1 MDGDDQDA
9 IGIDAR
15 TLDQL
20 DSFQIDVV
28 GVVDDVHAHAHAHVH
43 VDVHVDGHASDMPA
57 DVNANIPAAQHQHE
71 HGGDEHATAAVT
83 VADTGPRMSPA
94 PAAYHE
100 DNNLEGGGET
110 KAPAVPSEAE
120 GEPKTDTSSR
130 SGQGEQEQEQTQAP
144 PSSSAAAASPSSS
157 TYRPHPIGTRL
168 LLSQPSDPLWLT
180 PYLCLL
186 RRQLE
191 VFSATPDE
199 IAAKQ
204 STGGNKVPPIP
215 GQVGIRCVH
224 CKGLDYKTRAKNSES
239 FPSCIKNVH
248 QAVRNYQR

>member
-1 MDGDDQDA
+1 MNDDQ
-9 IGIDAR
+9 GIDAP

-20 DSFQIDVV
+20 DSFHLDVL
-28 GVVDDVHAHAHAHVH
+28 GVVDDVHVHADIPA
-43 VDVHVDGHASDMPA
+43 DGHADIPT
-57 DVNANIPAAQHQHE
+57 PAAEHE
-71 HGGDEHATAAVT
+71 HGGNEHAVGLQNDLGQIASAAAVT
-83 VADTGPRMSPA
+83 AADAGPRMSPA

-120 GEPKTDTSSR
+120 GEPKTDMSSR

>member
-1 MDGDDQDA
+1 MDDDDQ
-9 IGIDAR
+9 GIDAR

-20 DSFQIDVV
+20 DSFHLDVV
-28 GVVDDVHAHAHAHVH
+28 GVVDDVAHVH
-43 VDVHVDGHASDMPA
+43 
-57 DVNANIPAAQHQHE
+57 AAEHEHE
-71 HGGDEHATAAVT
+71 HGDEEHAVGLPNDLGQEVAVAAVT
-83 VADTGPRMSPA
+83 AGDTGPKMSPA
-94 PAAYHE
+94 PAASHG
-100 DNNLEGGGET
+100 DNNLGGGGET
-110 KAPAVPSEAE
+110 KAPAIPSEAE
-120 GEPKTDTSSR
+120 GEPKADMSSR
-130 SGQGEQEQEQTQAP
+130 SGQQEQEQVSAP
-144 PSSSAAAASPSSS
+144 PSSAAAAAASSPC
-157 TYRPHPIGTRL
+157 TIYRPHPIGTRL
-168 LLSQPSDPLWLT
+168 LLSQPSDHLWLT

-224 CKGLDYKTRAKNSES
+224 CKDWTYKSRAKNSVS